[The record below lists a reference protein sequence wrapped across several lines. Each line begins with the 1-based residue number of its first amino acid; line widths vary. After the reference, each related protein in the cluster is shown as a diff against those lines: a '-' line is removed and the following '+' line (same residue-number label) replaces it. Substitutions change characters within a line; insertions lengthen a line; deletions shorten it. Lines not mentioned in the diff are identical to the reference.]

1 MSHLDICNT
10 SYDKKKGRKSN
21 CHQKSGINPTL
32 VCASEVQ
39 HTVGKLSTRATTF
52 LQTSSWSEVY
62 TRSYALS
69 KLRES
74 QVLKFRDSHL
84 GVQGQKAIQMWPP
97 WRGAKYNIW
106 GKVVASL
113 ESGPWWVIS
122 IVSLESHMAYPSTK
136 GALES
141 ELTTLCLVKC
151 ICKWITRSLSLFL
164 VPS

>member
-1 MSHLDICNT
+1 MGLHEPFGHLQH
-10 SYDKKKGRKSN
+10 KLW
-21 CHQKSGINPTL
+21 QKER
-32 VCASEVQ
+32 SEVKLPPK
-39 HTVGKLSTRATTF
+39 VGNQPNPGVCKWSATHRWKALDKGYNFSSDFIMIGGLHKKLCTLKVTRVP
-52 LQTSSWSEVY
+52 S
-62 TRSYALS
+62 
-69 KLRES
+69 
-74 QVLKFRDSHL
+74 
-84 GVQGQKAIQMWPP
+84 VQISGLPLGQKAIRMWPP